1 MQITHKDEV
10 SSITM
15 ALGVSRRVL
24 SHTPDLM
31 LVEVTFVSGAVVPVH
46 NHPHQQIS
54 YVKSGRFSFT
64 SNGSSEEAG
73 PGDSLAFASNVEHG
87 VTCLEDGVVLDC
99 FSPAR
104 EDFL

>member
-1 MQITHKDEV
+1 MNKLNYDDTTE
-10 SSITM
+10 ITM
-15 ALGVSRRVL
+15 APGVSRRIL

-31 LVEVTFVSGAVVPVH
+31 LVEVTFASGAVVPVH

-54 YVKSGRFSFT
+54 YIKSGRFSFT